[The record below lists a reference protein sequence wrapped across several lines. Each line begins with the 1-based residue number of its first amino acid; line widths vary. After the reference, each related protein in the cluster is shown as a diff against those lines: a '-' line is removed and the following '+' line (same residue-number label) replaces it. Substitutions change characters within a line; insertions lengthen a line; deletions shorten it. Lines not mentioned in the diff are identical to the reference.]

1 MSKENKNLDDDDDF
15 KLPELNI
22 RQENE
27 FKKMKMN
34 LESGAIF
41 PDDLSKN
48 LPPEVESQFLDSI
61 MNFEQAFKNAE
72 QVLVFEKIGSPDFIP
87 ENVLNDDEIKTEL
100 EKIEEI
106 MRENGLN
113 LDVLADYDDEERL
126 IYKFITEELF
136 FKEIEDVK
144 IEGYCIN
151 FIYEEF
157 YRNDKHELEQNTK
170 DFLNMYFDKKSNF
183 YEEFHS
189 KDAINHEELNNFRS
203 LFKKMKI
210 KLFDVLSIEINDNVA
225 IVNFNIDFFGKIIG
239 TDSKIYYSGNGAV
252 DFKFKNDFWEL
263 QTIIIPINN

>member
-1 MSKENKNLDDDDDF
+1 MSIENSNMNDDDDF

-61 MNFEQAFKNAE
+61 MLFEKAFRDAK
-72 QVLVFEKIGSPDFIP
+72 QVIVFEKIGSPNFIP
-87 ENVLNDDEIKTEL
+87 ENVLNDNEVKIEL
-100 EKIEEI
+100 ERIEEI
-106 MRENGLN
+106 MHNNGLN

-136 FKEIEDVK
+136 FKEVDDIK
-144 IEGYCIN
+144 IPEYNIN

-157 YRNDKHELEQNTK
+157 YRNDKYELKQNTV
-170 DFLNMYFDKKSNF
+170 DFLNMLFHKKSQF
-183 YEEFHS
+183 YEEFHYQ
-189 KDAINHEELNNFRS
+189 DAINHVELNNFRS
-203 LFKKMKI
+203 LFKKIKI
-210 KLFDVLSIEINDNVA
+210 KLFEVIAIDINNENA
-225 IVNFNIDFFGKIIG
+225 IVHFNIDFFGKKKKS
-239 TDSKIYYSGNGAV
+239 DNKIYFSGEGSISYFLE
-252 DFKFKNDFWEL
+252 DGLWKI
-263 QTIIIPINN
+263 QTVNIPINN